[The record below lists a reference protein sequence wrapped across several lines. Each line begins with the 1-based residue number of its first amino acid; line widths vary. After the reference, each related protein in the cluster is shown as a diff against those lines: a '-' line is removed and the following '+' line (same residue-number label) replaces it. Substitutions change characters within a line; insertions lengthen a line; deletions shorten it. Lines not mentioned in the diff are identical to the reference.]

1 MPKLMTIGSVARR
14 LGQPEYRVDYA
25 TRTRGIQPAARA
37 GQYRLFD
44 DDAVEKIERAINDMT
59 VQRARHASQSK

>member
-37 GQYRLFD
+37 GQAGPFVSIRGS
-44 DDAVEKIERAINDMT
+44 R
-59 VQRARHASQSK
+59 